1 VGVGESGKAL
11 FTGASTRQCLAL
23 QKLTRRLFVCDKKIF
38 LNQWLGGLLRCMMT
52 SPQFVGMMRPLHQK
66 KSVAGRARGDPNPP
80 HASVAGLIFCPG
92 MKRSNGFLCIKRQL
106 FVWKNKKLSFIH
118 KIYIW
123 HHNSKADAAESG

>member
-1 VGVGESGKAL
+1 
-11 FTGASTRQCLAL
+11 
-23 QKLTRRLFVCDKKIF
+23 
-38 LNQWLGGLLRCMMT
+38 
-52 SPQFVGMMRPLHQK
+52 
-66 KSVAGRARGDPNPP
+66 
-80 HASVAGLIFCPG
+80 

>member
-1 VGVGESGKAL
+1 MAWRVGAMHDDI
-11 FTGASTRQCLAL
+11 ASI
-23 QKLTRRLFVCDKKIF
+23 RRHDAPA
-38 LNQWLGGLLRCMMT
+38 
-52 SPQFVGMMRPLHQK
+52 SPK

-92 MKRSNGFLCIKRQL
+92 MKRSNGFICIKRQL